1 MLLHSRISGYAH
13 MTDKQQAAIYGRRLR
28 EARESQGV
36 SLEGLGV
43 AVGLDVSGASGRLSR
58 YENGIH
64 QPKLGLQRL
73 LARALQKPLAYFYA
87 ENDEL
92 AQLISDFGRR
102 DEPDLKPIE
111 VKKKRTTRK
120 KGSAAGR

>member
-1 MLLHSRISGYAH
+1 

-28 EARESQGV
+28 EARESRGV

-43 AVGLDVSGASGRLSR
+43 AVGLEVSGASGRLSR

-73 LARALQKPLAYFYA
+73 LARALEQPLAYFYA
-87 ENDEL
+87 EDDEL

-102 DEPDLKPIE
+102 DEPGLRPIE
-111 VKKKRTTRK
+111 IKKKK
-120 KGSAAGR
+120 KKTKRSS

>member
-1 MLLHSRISGYAH
+1 MLPHSRISGYVH
-13 MTDKQQAAIYGRRLR
+13 MADKEQVAIYGRRLR
-28 EARESQGV
+28 EARESIGI
-36 SLEGLGV
+36 SLEDLGV
-43 AVGLDVSGASGRLSR
+43 AVDLDPSGASGRLSR

-92 AQLISDFGRR
+92 AQLISNFGRR
-102 DEPDLKPIE
+102 DEPGLRPIE
-111 VKKKRTTRK
+111 IKKKG
-120 KGSAAGR
+120 KGKGKGKRGS

>member
-13 MTDKQQAAIYGRRLR
+13 MADKQQAVIYGRRLR
-28 EARESQGV
+28 EARESRGV
-36 SLEGLGV
+36 SLEDLGV

-73 LARALQKPLAYFYA
+73 LARALQQPLAYFYA
-87 ENDEL
+87 EDDEL
-92 AQLISDFGRR
+92 AQLISNFGRK
-102 DEPDLKPIE
+102 DEPGLNPIE
-111 VKKKRTTRK
+111 IKKKKRKR
-120 KGSAAGR
+120 SS